1 MRACPHCA
9 SRIPDVA
16 IVCRYCGRN
25 VTPLTDHR
33 PEPQGS
39 PAATLIRAAALALL
53 LLLAGIALLYV
64 YRAQSP
70 SGTPVP
76 YAQAVAEIQG
86 GRVHLVTFN
95 SDTATIE
102 LFGGSRQT
110 VAVSPN
116 ARTDLMRVITDHNAT
131 VPQDQRITVAASGP
145 CC

>member
-1 MRACPHCA
+1 
-9 SRIPDVA
+9 
-16 IVCRYCGRN
+16 